1 MTDELKH
8 SGITIE
14 KEYSHMKN
22 RTDGIWAALSV
33 LIMVLLLRYHATV
46 PKPLILSGLI
56 AIVGIIRILRVRNS
70 YQGSEEEKQEFN
82 KIVRRS
88 VILGPIIAIAF
99 IAVVVIWKLKVG

>member
-1 MTDELKH
+1 
-8 SGITIE
+8 
-14 KEYSHMKN
+14 MKKKLSAAN
-22 RTDGIWAALSV
+22 GAWALLSV
-33 LIMVLLLRYHATV
+33 LICVILLRYHETA
-46 PKPLILSGLI
+46 PKPLIFTGLI
-56 AIVGIIRILRVRNS
+56 AIVGIIRIIRVRNS